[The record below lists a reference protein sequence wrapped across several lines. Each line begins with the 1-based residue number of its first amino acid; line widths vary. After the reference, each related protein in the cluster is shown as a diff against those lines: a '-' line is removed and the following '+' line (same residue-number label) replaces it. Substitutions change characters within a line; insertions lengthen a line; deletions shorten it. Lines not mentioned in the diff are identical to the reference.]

1 MRKVVQAAI
10 HRIYQGG
17 GCEMNEFRKTNTYD
31 VKLVY
36 QMLYQI
42 LGEKYGF
49 NIIVTNVK
57 QRNN

>member
-1 MRKVVQAAI
+1 
-10 HRIYQGG
+10 
-17 GCEMNEFRKTNTYD
+17 MNEVRKTNTYD

-49 NIIVTNVK
+49 NITVTNVI